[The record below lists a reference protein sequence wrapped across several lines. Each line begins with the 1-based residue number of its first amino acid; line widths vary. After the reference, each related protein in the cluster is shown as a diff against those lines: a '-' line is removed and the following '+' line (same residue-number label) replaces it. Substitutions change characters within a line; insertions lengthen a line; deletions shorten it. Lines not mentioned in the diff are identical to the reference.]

1 MRIGRIDSIAK
12 LTEFSNL
19 TESQCLMA
27 NSSSALTGIENNT
40 QPQKGTAL
48 ALTGIENDTQHQRGK
63 ATQTKNR
70 PPPSWVSKTIPNK
83 I

>member
-1 MRIGRIDSIAK
+1 MRKGRIDSIAK

-40 QPQKGTAL
+40 QPQKAQPS
-48 ALTGIENDTQHQRGK
+48 ALTGIENDTQQNI
-63 ATQTKNR
+63 A
-70 PPPSWVSKTIPNK
+70 
-83 I
+83 